1 VPSYNNYIEKEDTYK
16 VEFAYV
22 LFQEKIK
29 NVIQI
34 IEELNPKTYVKSDL
48 SNPIYLK
55 K

>member
-1 VPSYNNYIEKEDTYK
+1 MYCSKK
-16 VEFAYV
+16 
-22 LFQEKIK
+22 KIK

-34 IEELNPKTYVKSDL
+34 IEELNPNTYVKSDL